1 MNAANPIVNDFGINQ
16 ALLNTTFMGMISQAA
31 QNLRATLAQLQGNTS
46 LSPNQAYVL
55 QYQVQEYSNTI
66 ATASS
71 SSKELNS
78 TTKGIISNFVL

>member
-1 MNAANPIVNDFGINQ
+1 MGIANTVSGDFGINQ
-16 ALLNTTFMGMISQAA
+16 AFLNSTFMGMIAQAA
-31 QNLRATLAQLQGNTS
+31 QNLRTTLNQLQGNTS

-71 SSKELNS
+71 TSKELNS
-78 TTKGIISNFVL
+78 TTKGVISNFVL